1 MIALSWLF
9 LLAAVAT
16 LLIGVFSEPIAWI
29 YASIGSSVL
38 AMILLVVGI
47 VRGKPVQPATAGA
60 PYGPPVGTAK
70 AREGSAAASTAT
82 ARTAGAAAP
91 AAAPAQRRPA
101 TPGAPTAP
109 ARKPAAKKPAAKKPA
124 ARKAATPKKTA
135 AKKPAAKKT
144 SAAGTSARGTVV
156 AIPERGT
163 YHTPECR
170 YVQGRSDTERLKA
183 STANTRGF
191 KACGV
196 CKP

>member
-9 LLAAVAT
+9 LLAAIAT
-16 LLIGVFSEPIAWI
+16 LLIGVFTEPIAWI

-60 PYGPPVGTAK
+60 PYGPPVGTAG
-70 AREGSAAASTAT
+70 ARE
-82 ARTAGAAAP
+82 RP
-91 AAAPAQRRPA
+91 AAAAAATASSTAPSRAASQRRPA
-101 TPGAPTAP
+101 TPATTTAP
-109 ARKPAAKKPAAKKPA
+109 ARKPAAKKAPAKQPAAKTTAKKTT
-124 ARKAATPKKTA
+124 ARKTA
-135 AKKPAAKKT
+135 AKKTTAAASST
-144 SAAGTSARGTVV
+144 RGTVV

-163 YHTPECR
+163 YHTAECR
-170 YVQGRSDTERLKA
+170 YVQGRKDTESLKA
-183 STANTRGF
+183 STAKSRGY

>member
-9 LLAAVAT
+9 LLAAIAT
-16 LLIGVFSEPIAWI
+16 LLVGIFSEPIAWI

-38 AMILLVVGI
+38 AIILLVVGL

-60 PYGPPVGTAK
+60 PYGPPVGTTG
-70 AREGSAAASTAT
+70 ARGGKAAASTAPS
-82 ARTAGAAAP
+82 RTATP
-91 AAAPAQRRPA
+91 RRPA
-101 TPGAPTAP
+101 TPTAPTAP
-109 ARKPAAKKPAAKKPA
+109 ARKPAAKKTAARKPA
-124 ARKAATPKKTA
+124 ARKPAAKKTA

-144 SAAGTSARGTVV
+144 AAAATSTRGMVV

-163 YHTPECR
+163 YHTAECR
-170 YVQGRSDTERLKA
+170 YVKGRKDTERLNA
-183 STANTRGF
+183 STAKSRGF

>member
-9 LLAAVAT
+9 LLGAIAT
-16 LLIGVFSEPIAWI
+16 LLIGVFTEPIAWI
-29 YASIGSSVL
+29 WASIGSSAL

-60 PYGPPVGTAK
+60 PYGPAVGTADARGRPAATAAK
-70 AREGSAAASTAT
+70 AATAT
-82 ARTAGAAAP
+82 SASAKTKAP
-91 AAAPAQRRPA
+91 AGTSTQRRPA
-101 TPGAPTAP
+101 TPAAPTAP
-109 ARKPAAKKPAAKKPA
+109 ARKPAARKPAAKKTTA
-124 ARKAATPKKTA
+124 KKTS

-144 SAAGTSARGTVV
+144 SAAARSTRGTVV

-163 YHTPECR
+163 YHKSECR
-170 YVQGRSDTERLKA
+170 YVQGRTDTEKLSA
-183 STANTRGF
+183 STAKSRGF